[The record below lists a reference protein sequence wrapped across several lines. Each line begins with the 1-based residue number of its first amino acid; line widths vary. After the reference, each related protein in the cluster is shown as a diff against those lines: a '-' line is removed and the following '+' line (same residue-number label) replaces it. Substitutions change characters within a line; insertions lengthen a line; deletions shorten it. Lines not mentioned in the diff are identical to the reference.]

1 VQTASKPSSSAD
13 KKDAQLEAEDK
24 AFAKGGPNLTLSTH
38 CIVTEQHIHHTSN
51 MFPPLTYNVPTY
63 SVQYFPVLS
72 PVLALSNVRW
82 QVPLS

>member
-1 VQTASKPSSSAD
+1 MQTASKPSSPAD

-24 AFAKGGPNLTLSTH
+24 AFAKGALNLSLSTR

-51 MFPPLTYNVPTY
+51 MFFPLLYSDPTY

-72 PVLALSNVRW
+72 PVLALSSVR
-82 QVPLS
+82 